1 MVAARSGG
9 FGGEVEWAGDRWRP
23 DRLSRSVSSLGLW
36 VTRLMVRSKGSSDC
50 EGVVGCRS
58 VTCSWRF
65 NHGWSEEKRE
75 NEGGREEGWWTQL
88 AWQMVDRVCT
98 TDDGQTLHS
107 EQSLHGDP
115 IPLVLSLSLSLRV
128 TNVLSEAGNQF
139 KVKWVCNWFYRVGVF
154 ILQSTKIGFQFDWI
168 FMCIQT
174 PLRV

>member
-9 FGGEVEWAGDRWRP
+9 FGGEVEWASDRWRP

-65 NHGWSEEKRE
+65 DHGWSVEKRE

-88 AWQMVDRVCT
+88 AWR
-98 TDDGQTLHS
+98 DGG
-107 EQSLHGDP
+107 QSLHGGWWTD
-115 IPLVLSLSLSLRV
+115 LAQRTKLAWRSDSSGALSLFLSSGYKC
-128 TNVLSEAGNQF
+128 SEWGW
-139 KVKWVCNWFYRVGVF
+139 KS
-154 ILQSTKIGFQFDWI
+154 I
-168 FMCIQT
+168 
-174 PLRV
+174 